1 MYFATAARER
11 ERESARGR
19 ERERERESQRE
30 GEGEGDFETVSRCTS
45 CTEGHARADADILW
59 CVRCAD
65 WTTSPKKARKQQE

>member
-11 ERESARGR
+11 ERVSEREG
-19 ERERERESQRE
+19 ERERERVSERE
-30 GEGEGDFETVSRCTS
+30 REGDFETVSRCTS